1 MSGTDADVKAKRE
14 KTVKTWLTAGILG
27 SKRGDK
33 APDVLRLCLLW
44 IADKVWFRGGG
55 ADGDRGYK
63 EEYNRLPPVSQIS
76 ERDTRGSSY
85 LVVAG

>member
-1 MSGTDADVKAKRE
+1 M
-14 KTVKTWLTAGILG
+14 
-27 SKRGDK
+27 
-33 APDVLRLCLLW
+33 LRLCLLW
-44 IADKVWFRGGG
+44 IADKDWFRG